1 MASEL
6 WMHDLRNAVNTAL
19 TASSVVR
26 LLLQKGDVTR
36 ALQFSKEVEEACER
50 CRALIVE
57 KQEDEGGSQGPA

>member
-1 MASEL
+1 MAGEL

-26 LLLQKGDVTR
+26 LLLQKGDVAR
-36 ALQFSKEVEEACER
+36 ALKFSKEVEEACER

-57 KQEDEGGSQGPA
+57 KQDLEDGDQGPA

>member
-1 MASEL
+1 MVGDL

-26 LLLQKGDVTR
+26 LLLQKGDVAR

-50 CRALIVE
+50 CRTLIVE
-57 KQEDEGGSQGPA
+57 KQKSEDDGPGPA